1 MSERIIIIGECCS
14 WTDEQHESPSG
25 SLIAVLSKCYL
36 LRTGGI
42 RWWRSTAWYLS
53 LYSRQDPGCSLLD
66 WSVSVSCIPLLPPL
80 LLLFCALVKS
90 PACRG
95 TNISASSP
103 SGQSA
108 PCSPPE
114 PHPTCFDPVSNSVEG
129 RAESWHLLFLLL
141 VYWHL
146 VRGSI
151 SVRAPRKIGIPVI
164 TTPVSPVL
172 HPAHRPAVPSL
183 ALSSGLT
190 SSLDYS
196 TAAIL
201 LPSLSSAPISL
212 LTFSR
217 SSPVWVGMV
226 IVPS

>member
-1 MSERIIIIGECCS
+1 MVAVNSLVPFSVLQTRSWLFSPGLVCLCILYPPTTTTTITILCS
-14 WTDEQHESPSG
+14 CKKSG
-25 SLIAVLSKCYL
+25 VQRNKHFSLLSK
-36 LRTGGI
+36 
-42 RWWRSTAWYLS
+42 W
-53 LYSRQDPGCSLLD
+53 P
-66 WSVSVSCIPLLPPL
+66 
-80 LLLFCALVKS
+80 
-90 PACRG
+90 
-95 TNISASSP
+95 ISAVFS
-103 SGQSA
+103 
-108 PCSPPE
+108 PE